1 MPWQEVSI
9 MDQRREFVR
18 LAMQEGTNSAQE
30 LCRRFGI
37 HPDTGYKWL
46 GRWEFDGELADRSRR
61 PHSSPLRADRA
72 IEERVIAVRD
82 AHPAGGVRKI
92 ARQSGTRGDLLI
104 LQFRPF
110 MRFLRRHGRIAG
122 PAGGA
127 AAHQRFEKPAPNLL
141 WQMDF
146 KGWISL
152 ADGSRCHP
160 LTIVDDHSR
169 YGLCLEDGG
178 NEQGSTVQGRLQ
190 LTFRRYGLPEAFF
203 VDNGG
208 PWGDSSGQRWT
219 RLCVWLLKLGIAV
232 LHSRPYHP
240 QSRGKNER
248 FHRTLNAEVLA
259 LRRFRDLAE
268 VQRAFDAWR
277 PIYNLER
284 PHEALDQEV
293 PASRYRPSP
302 RSMPDRLPQVEYD
315 EHEIVRTVP
324 LTKDYIGFKG
334 LALDRAASVPWRARR
349 HPAARNRRSPRR
361 LLRRLPDRNH
371 RLDQQ
376 RGCRSCL
383 RTGVGH
389 VLGLNNKPGH
399 DGGETA
405 QPNRKTHCVA
415 VQKSASFLPRVRHA
429 DF

>member
-18 LAMQEGTNSAQE
+18 LAMQEGANRRE

-46 GRWEFDGELADRSRR
+46 GRWESDRELADRSRR
-61 PHSSPLRADRA
+61 PHLSPLRADRA

-82 AHPAGGVRKI
+82 AHPAWGARKI
-92 ARQSGTRGDLLI
+92 ARCLEREGIKSPAVSTVHEI
-104 LQFRPF
+104 
-110 MRFLRRHGRIAG
+110 LRRHGRIG
-122 PAGGA
+122 RPAGGP

-160 LTIVDDHSR
+160 LTVVDDHSR
-169 YGLCLEDGG
+169 YGLCLEACG
-178 NEQGSTVQGRLQ
+178 NEQGSTVQGRLN

-208 PWGDSSGQRWT
+208 PWGDSSGQHWT

-259 LRRFRDLAE
+259 LRRFRDLRRGAARLRCLAPHLQPRAAAPGARPGGAGQPLSAE
-268 VQRAFDAWR
+268 HPLHAGPPSTGGIRRARNRAHGSPHQGLHRVQG
-277 PIYNLER
+277 
-284 PHEALDQEV
+284 
-293 PASRYRPSP
+293 S
-302 RSMPDRLPQVEYD
+302 
-315 EHEIVRTVP
+315 
-324 LTKDYIGFKG
+324 
-334 LALDRAASVPWRARR
+334 ALDRAASVPRRARR
-349 HPAARNRRSPRR
+349 HPAAYKRRSPRR
-361 LLRRLPDRNH
+361 LLRRLPDRNY

-376 RGCRSCL
+376 RRRRSCL

-399 DGGETA
+399 DAAESWSARSWPA
-405 QPNRKTHCVA
+405 Q
-415 VQKSASFLPRVRHA
+415 
-429 DF
+429 